1 MNFRRYST
9 LVVWLTFIAACVF
22 IIGRSA
28 FNADMSA
35 FLPRSPTPTQK
46 IMVEQL
52 RDGVVSRLILIGVD
66 GAAAPVLAQISKGM
80 AAQLR
85 RDGDL
90 VAVNNGE
97 RVGLEKDFDLLWRN
111 RYLLSDAVT
120 PQRFTAQGL
129 HDSLS
134 DYLDLLG
141 TPMSGMAQ
149 RVLPND
155 PSGELIHLLGQMEG
169 QSHPAMQDDVWFSRD
184 GMRAMLLAQTRGSGS
199 DIDAQ
204 ERAMQHIQS
213 AFDASVQ
220 RLQATDI
227 GKKVA
232 GAHLQMTGPG
242 VFSVQSRA
250 SIRDDAWRFSLIATL
265 LVACMLLLLYRSPR
279 VLALGLFPVVSGA
292 LAGVAAVSVGFGSV
306 HGITLGFGVTLIGEG
321 VDYAIYLFT
330 QIERGSTPQSTLR
343 RIWPTLR
350 LGVLTSIC
358 GFSAMLFSGFTGL
371 AQLGLFS
378 IAGLLA
384 AVSTTRWVLPQL
396 LPADFSV
403 HASTRL
409 SGAVMTAVRY
419 APRARIALVVLV
431 MAALSLLVVKRDG
444 LWNDSLASMSPIS
457 KELQALDQQ
466 LRNDMGAPDVR
477 YMLMLNAGNQEQ
489 VLQQGEEIAA
499 LLRKQVQEGLLEG
512 FDTPP
517 LPSRHAQL
525 LRQAAL
531 PESATL
537 HANMNQALRDLPFLS
552 ATFAA
557 FPQEIA
563 LAKQQAPLDKAALQ
577 GSNLGLKLDS
587 FLLQRDSGWVLMLPL
602 RGVQDAARIEQEIR
616 KVNVTPFI
624 LLDMKIESEQMF
636 HAYRQEASKYA
647 LLGALAIIVLLF
659 INLRS
664 ARRVLNVS
672 LPLVAAVI
680 IVAAGL
686 MLAGHALSIFHLI
699 GLLLVVAVGSNYAL
713 FFDHRCISAQDRERT
728 TTSLVFAN
736 ASTVLGF
743 GLLSFSQSPVLNAIG
758 STVALGAVLSLIFS
772 AILIAN
778 NDA

>member
-1 MNFRRYST
+1 MNFRRYGT
-9 LVVWLTFIAACVF
+9 LGVWLIFVATCVF
-22 IIGRSA
+22 IISRST

-35 FLPRSPTPTQK
+35 FLPRTPTPTQK

-52 RDGVVSRLILIGVD
+52 RDGVVSRLILSGVE
-66 GAAAPVLAQISKGM
+66 GAPIPVLAQISKDM

-85 RDGDL
+85 GNADL

-97 RVGLEKDFDLLWRN
+97 RAGLEKDFELLWKN

-129 HDSLS
+129 HASLI

-155 PSGELIHLLGQMEG
+155 PSGELIHLLAQLES
-169 QSHPAMQDDVWFSRD
+169 QAHPAVQDDVWFSRD
-184 GMRAMLLAQTRGSGS
+184 GMRAMLLVQTRGSGS

-204 ERAMQHIQS
+204 ERAMGHIQS
-213 AFDASVQ
+213 AFDLAAQ
-220 RLQATDI
+220 RLQA
-227 GKKVA
+227 G
-232 GAHLQMTGPG
+232 GARLRMTGPG

-250 SIRDDAWRFSLIATL
+250 SIRDDAWRLSLIATL

-292 LAGVAAVSVGFGSV
+292 LAGVAAVSIGFGSV

-330 QIERGSTPQSTLR
+330 QIERGSTPQSTLQ

-378 IAGLLA
+378 IAGLLVA
-384 AVSTTRWVLPQL
+384 ASTTRWVLPQL
-396 LPADFSV
+396 LPEGFSV
-403 HASTRL
+403 HSSMRL
-409 SGAVMTAVRY
+409 SGAVMTAVRH
-419 APRARIALVVLV
+419 APRARVALAVLV
-431 MAALSLLVVKRDG
+431 LVAMSVLFVKRDA
-444 LWNDSLASMSPIS
+444 LWNDSLASMSPVS

-477 YMLMLNAGNQEQ
+477 YMLVLNADDQES

-499 LLRKQVQEGLLEG
+499 ILQKRVQDGMLEG
-512 FDTPP
+512 FDMPP
-517 LPSRHAQL
+517 LPSRHAQMARL
-525 LRQAAL
+525 ASLPETAAL
-531 PESATL
+531 RTNLS
-537 HANMNQALRDLPFLS
+537 QALRDLPFRS

-557 FPQEIA
+557 FPQEIE
-563 LAKQQAPLDKAALQ
+563 LAKQRGLLERAALQ
-577 GSNLGLKLDS
+577 DSNLGMRLDS
-587 FLLQRDSGWVLMLPL
+587 FLLKRDSGWVLMLPL
-602 RGVQDAARIEQEIR
+602 RGVQDAEGIEQSIR
-616 KVNVTPFI
+616 QKTSGSFI
-624 LLDMKIESEQMF
+624 LLDMKRESEQMF
-636 HAYRQEASKYA
+636 HDYRQQAAKYA
-647 LLGALAIIVLLF
+647 LFGALAIVMLLF
-659 INLRS
+659 VSLRS
-664 ARRVLNVS
+664 PRRVFNVS
-672 LPLVAAVI
+672 LPLLSAVIVVAAYLVI
-680 IVAAGL
+680 T
-686 MLAGHALSIFHLI
+686 GHALSIFHLI
-699 GLLLVVAVGSNYAL
+699 GLLLVVAVGSNYTL
-713 FFDHRCISAQDRERT
+713 FFDHPCVSAQDRERT
-728 TTSLVFAN
+728 VTSLLFAN
-736 ASTVLGF
+736 TSTVLGF

-758 STVALGAVLSLIFS
+758 FTVALGAVLSLIFS
-772 AILIAN
+772 AILIVSK
-778 NDA
+778 DA